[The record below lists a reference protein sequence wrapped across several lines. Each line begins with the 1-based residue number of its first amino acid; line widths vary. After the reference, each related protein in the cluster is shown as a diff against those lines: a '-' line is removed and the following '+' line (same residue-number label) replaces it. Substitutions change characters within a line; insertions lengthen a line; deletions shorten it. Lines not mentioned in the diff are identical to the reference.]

1 MSRGRA
7 MTRHVFG
14 AIEVRPAQRRVWVGG
29 QPAALGARAFDVL
42 LALVE
47 RRDRVVGKDELLLA
61 AWPGVVVEESNL
73 SVQIAAL
80 RKALGA
86 EAITTVPGV
95 GYRFTATEFNA
106 PAAAPAPGA
115 DLGLMGELP
124 SLAVLPFVNVS
135 GDAAQDYFVDGVVD
149 DLTDALSRVRRFF
162 VIARSSSFTFKGR
175 AVDVPTVGRE
185 LGVRYVVEGSVRQIG
200 ERIRIGVHLVETA
213 AGRQLW
219 SQRFEGRR
227 DEIFELQ
234 DRIVDQVAAAIE
246 PSLVRAELER
256 GRQRPTESLAA
267 YELCLRAMPA
277 VMLSNEPSAI
287 KQALD
292 LLRRAITLDPGYT
305 LAKAL
310 LAWAHGMAWS
320 NRWMSHRDA
329 LGALPLAQE
338 AQADHRD
345 NPVTLAHAGHAI
357 SMISRRHEQSLRALD
372 LALHL
377 NPNSVM
383 VQYCAGWV
391 RAYVGDADLA
401 VDHFERAQVLNPI
414 DPDIGYALAG
424 LAFAHLVGGRDA
436 AALAAA
442 RRAIL
447 EIPAFVPARLA
458 LLHALVRTGHLDDA
472 RLLATELLQKMPRL
486 TVSRYAATQLFQHAG
501 YVQRCGEDL
510 RALGIPE

>member
-1 MSRGRA
+1 

-14 AIEVRPAQRRVWVGG
+14 SIEIRTAERRVWVGG
-29 QPAALGARAFDVL
+29 QQALLGARAFDLL

-47 RRDRVVGKDELLLA
+47 RRERVVCKDELLA
-61 AWPGVVVEESNL
+61 IAWPGMVVEESNL
-73 SVQIAAL
+73 SVQIATL
-80 RKALGA
+80 RKALGTGS
-86 EAITTVPGV
+86 ITTVPGV
-95 GYRFTATEFNA
+95 GYRFTPTESA
-106 PAAAPAPGA
+106 IPEALPTLGDGQRVHPAAEP
-115 DLGLMGELP
+115 P
-124 SLAVLPFVNVS
+124 SLAVLPFANLS
-135 GDAAQDYFVDGVVD
+135 GDPAQDYFVDGVVD

-185 LGVRYVVEGSVRQIG
+185 LGVRYVVEGSFRQMG
-200 ERIRIGVHLVETA
+200 ERIRIGVQLVETA

-227 DEIFELQ
+227 EEIFELQ
-234 DRIVDQVAAAIE
+234 DRIVDQVVAAVE

-267 YELCLRAMPA
+267 YELCLRALPA
-277 VMLSNEPSAI
+277 VMLSNDPTSI
-287 KQALD
+287 GQALS
-292 LLRRAITLDPGYT
+292 LLRRAIALDPGYT

-329 LGALPLAQE
+329 MAALPLAQE
-338 AQADHRD
+338 AQAEHRD

-372 LALHL
+372 LALQL

-391 RAYVGDADLA
+391 RTYVGDADLA
-401 VDHFERAQVLNPI
+401 VGHFERAQLLNPI

-424 LAFAHLVGGRDA
+424 LAFAHLVGGRDD

-442 RRAIL
+442 RRAML
-447 EIPAFVPARLA
+447 EIPAFVPAKLA
-458 LLHALVRTGHLDDA
+458 LVHALVRTGRLEDA
-472 RLLATELLQKMPRL
+472 RPLVVELMQKMPRL
-486 TVSRYAATQLFQHAG
+486 TISRYAATQLFQHDG
-501 YVQRCGEDL
+501 YVQRCSEDL
-510 RALGIPE
+510 RALGGPE